1 MIVGGGSDTVTE
13 RLTGTIIIIGFVLYC
28 GTVPSIIMVKED
40 GVMIC
45 RGTQ

>member
-13 RLTGTIIIIGFVLYC
+13 RLTGTIIIIGFVYC

-40 GVMIC
+40 GVMIR

>member
-13 RLTGTIIIIGFVLYC
+13 RLTRTIIIVGFVLYC
-28 GTVPSIIMVKED
+28 GTVPSIIMAKED

-45 RGTQ
+45 RHTQ

>member
-13 RLTGTIIIIGFVLYC
+13 RLTGTIIIIGFVYS